1 MTLHTHPSP
10 DKVYEN
16 LEKLDKA
23 DTAQSAEYRQDAV
36 EVLADLE
43 VDIEVRQE
51 IADRLDDA
59 NHLMTLNNVDGEDSY

>member
-1 MTLHTHPSP
+1 MPHTHPSP

-16 LEKLDKA
+16 LTKLDNA

-36 EVLADLE
+36 EVLADL
-43 VDIEVRQE
+43 DIDVEVRQE

-59 NHLMTLNNVDGEDSY
+59 NHLMTLKNVDSEDSY